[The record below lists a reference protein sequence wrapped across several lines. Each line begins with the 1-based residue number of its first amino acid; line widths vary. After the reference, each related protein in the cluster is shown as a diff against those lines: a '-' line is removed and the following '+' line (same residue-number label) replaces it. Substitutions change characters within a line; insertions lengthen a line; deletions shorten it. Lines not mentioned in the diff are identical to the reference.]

1 MACELFYNNVDGAKA
16 VPMVAT
22 SESMA
27 MLVRETAAARE
38 VSPSSD
44 DTLRMYS
51 SRRLGSKA
59 CRLWDPIACIQ
70 YGNTRTQSLDA
81 MHMLDSVSIGRR
93 PRPWGPVHAH

>member
-1 MACELFYNNVDGAKA
+1 MQSACCISDGMEEAL
-16 VPMVAT
+16 PMPRMAT

-70 YGNTRTQSLDA
+70 YGNTHT
-81 MHMLDSVSIGRR
+81 
-93 PRPWGPVHAH
+93 

>member
-1 MACELFYNNVDGAKA
+1 MAM
-16 VPMVAT
+16 PRMAT

-38 VSPSSD
+38 VSPSRD

-59 CRLWDPIACIQ
+59 CRLWDPIACIH
-70 YGNTRTQSLDA
+70 YGNTCTLLLGA
-81 MHMLDSVSIGRR
+81 THMLDFDSNG
-93 PRPWGPVHAH
+93 HARAHGISAVLDAGSP

>member
-1 MACELFYNNVDGAKA
+1 MPGI
-16 VPMVAT
+16 AT

-38 VSPSSD
+38 VSPSRE

-59 CRLWDPIACIQ
+59 CRLWDPIACVQ
-70 YGNTRTQSLDA
+70 YA
-81 MHMLDSVSIGRR
+81 MVTYVLNEGC
-93 PRPWGPVHAH
+93 HAYARSCRNWSPSRGQDPCLA